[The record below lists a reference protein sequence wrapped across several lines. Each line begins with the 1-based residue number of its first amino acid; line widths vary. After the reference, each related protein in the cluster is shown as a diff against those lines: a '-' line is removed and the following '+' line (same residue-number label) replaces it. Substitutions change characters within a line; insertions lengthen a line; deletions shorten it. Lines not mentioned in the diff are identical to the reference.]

1 MGGAPAPLPKPKHRV
16 VRATPPPA
24 ARRQT
29 CGARAPPRCREEVP
43 NNGSTFI
50 RFSWDFY
57 GISLG
62 FLKIVYGMLIGLF
75 NFGNLMV
82 LIEMI
87 GLDWDLSWEDF

>member
-1 MGGAPAPLPKPKHRV
+1 M
-16 VRATPPPA
+16 
-24 ARRQT
+24 
-29 CGARAPPRCREEVP
+29 
-43 NNGSTFI
+43 
-50 RFSWDFY
+50 
-57 GISLG
+57 SLG